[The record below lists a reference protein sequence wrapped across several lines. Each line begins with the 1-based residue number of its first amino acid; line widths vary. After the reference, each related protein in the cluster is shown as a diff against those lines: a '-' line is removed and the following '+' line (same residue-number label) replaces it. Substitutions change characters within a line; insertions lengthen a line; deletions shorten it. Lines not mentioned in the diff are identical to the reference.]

1 MSQLLLIRHGQAT
14 PFEADTD
21 RLSPLGENQARAV
34 GAYLLASGMLPS
46 RVVHGPLLR
55 QTRTAELAAR
65 AAGDGWP
72 APQTLPGLAEYDGD
86 GLFRLLAPKL
96 AEQNPEFAA
105 LSREAQERREFPD
118 RNRSFQ
124 KLMEAL
130 LDSYLLGQISDP
142 QVESWANF
150 RARVRAAT
158 ANILASVNGSTVT
171 GSTVT
176 GSTVTGN
183 TVTGNTVLA
192 FTSGGVIGSVVA
204 DVLGAPD
211 AAALKLNWRVRNAS
225 VTRLTFGSGR
235 VSLDTFNETSHLTPD
250 LLSWR

>member
-55 QTRTAELAAR
+55 QTRTAELAAQ

-142 QVESWANF
+142 QVESWADF
-150 RARVRAAT
+150 QTRVRAAT
-158 ANILASVNGSTVT
+158 TDILASVNGSTVT
-171 GSTVT
+171 G
-176 GSTVTGN
+176 N
-183 TVTGNTVLA
+183 IVLA

-204 DVLGAPD
+204 GVLGAPD

>member
-21 RLSPLGENQARAV
+21 RLSPLGEDQARAV

-55 QTRTAELAAR
+55 QTRTAELAAQ
-65 AAGDGWP
+65 AAGNGWP

-86 GLFRLLAPKL
+86 GLFRLLAPRL

-142 QVESWANF
+142 QVESWADF
-150 RARVRAAT
+150 QARVRAAT
-158 ANILASVNGSTVT
+158 ADILASVNGS
-171 GSTVT
+171 
-176 GSTVTGN
+176 

>member
-21 RLSPLGENQARAV
+21 RLSPLGEDQARAV

-55 QTRTAELAAR
+55 QTRTAELAAQ

-130 LDSYLLGQISDP
+130 LESYLLGQISDP
-142 QVESWANF
+142 QVESWADF
-150 RARVRAAT
+150 QARVRAAT
-158 ANILASVNGSTVT
+158 ADILASVNGSTVT
-171 GSTVT
+171 G
-176 GSTVTGN
+176 N
-183 TVTGNTVLA
+183 TVAGNTVLA

-204 DVLGAPD
+204 GVLGAPD
-211 AAALKLNWRVRNAS
+211 TAALKLNWRVRNAS

>member
-21 RLSPLGENQARAV
+21 RLSPLGEDQARAV
-34 GAYLLASGMLPS
+34 GIFLTSSGTVPT

-55 QTRTAELAAR
+55 QTRTAELAAQ
-65 AAGDGWP
+65 AAGGDPSTPGWP
-72 APQTLPGLAEYDGD
+72 AAEMLPGLAEYDGD
-86 GLFRLLAPKL
+86 GLFRTLAPRL
-96 AEQNPEFAA
+96 AEQDPEFAA

-142 QVESWANF
+142 QVESWADF

-158 ANILASVNGSTVT
+158 ADILASANGS
-171 GSTVT
+171 
-176 GSTVTGN
+176 
-183 TVTGNTVLA
+183 TVLA

-204 DVLGAPD
+204 GVLDAPD

-225 VTRLTFGSGR
+225 VTRLTFGGGR
-235 VSLDTFNETSHLTPD
+235 VSLDTFNETGHLTPD

>member
-55 QTRTAELAAR
+55 QTRTAELAAQ

-142 QVESWANF
+142 QVESWADF
-150 RARVRAAT
+150 QTRVRAAT
-158 ANILASVNGSTVT
+158 TDILASVNGSTVT
-171 GSTVT
+171 G
-176 GSTVTGN
+176 N
-183 TVTGNTVLA
+183 IVLA

-204 DVLGAPD
+204 GVLDAPD

>member
-21 RLSPLGENQARAV
+21 RLSPLGEDQARAV
-34 GAYLLASGMLPS
+34 GAYLLASGKLPS

-55 QTRTAELAAR
+55 QTRTAELAAQ
-65 AAGDGWP
+65 AAGNGWP

-86 GLFRLLAPKL
+86 GLFRLLAPRL

-142 QVESWANF
+142 QVESWADF
-150 RARVRAAT
+150 QARVRAAT
-158 ANILASVNGSTVT
+158 ADILASVNGS
-171 GSTVT
+171 
-176 GSTVTGN
+176 

>member
-21 RLSPLGENQARAV
+21 RLSPLGEDQARAV

-55 QTRTAELAAR
+55 QTRTAELAAQ

-86 GLFRLLAPKL
+86 GLFRLLAPRL

-142 QVESWANF
+142 QVESWADF
-150 RARVRAAT
+150 QARVQAAT
-158 ANILASVNGSTVT
+158 ADILASVNGS
-171 GSTVT
+171 
-176 GSTVTGN
+176 

>member
-21 RLSPLGENQARAV
+21 RLSPLGEDQARAV
-34 GAYLLASGMLPS
+34 GAYLLTSGMLPS

-55 QTRTAELAAR
+55 QTRTAELAAQ
-65 AAGDGWP
+65 AAGNGWP

-86 GLFRLLAPKL
+86 GLFRLLAPRL

-142 QVESWANF
+142 QVESWADF
-150 RARVRAAT
+150 QARVQAAT
-158 ANILASVNGSTVT
+158 ADILASVNGS
-171 GSTVT
+171 
-176 GSTVTGN
+176 

>member
-21 RLSPLGENQARAV
+21 RLSPLGEDQARAV
-34 GAYLLASGMLPS
+34 GTYLSASGTLPS

-65 AAGDGWP
+65 AAGISWP
-72 APQTLPGLAEYDGD
+72 APETLPGLAEYDGD

-96 AEQNPEFAA
+96 AEQDPEFAA
-105 LSREAQERREFPD
+105 LAREAQERREFPD

-130 LDSYLLGQISDP
+130 LDRYLLGQISDP
-142 QVESWANF
+142 QVESWADF

-158 ANILASVNGSTVT
+158 ADILASANGS
-171 GSTVT
+171 
-176 GSTVTGN
+176 
-183 TVTGNTVLA
+183 TVLA

-204 DVLGAPD
+204 GVLDAPD

>member
-21 RLSPLGENQARAV
+21 RLSALGEDQARAV
-34 GAYLLASGMLPS
+34 GAYMKASGTLPS

-55 QTRTAELAAR
+55 QRGTAELAAQ
-65 AAGDGWP
+65 AAGGNWP
-72 APQTLPGLAEYDGD
+72 ARETLPGLAEYDGD
-86 GLFRLLAPKL
+86 GLFRLLAPRL
-96 AEQNPEFAA
+96 AERDPEFAA

-130 LDSYLLGQISDP
+130 LNSYLLGRVSDP
-142 QVESWANF
+142 QVESWADF
-150 RARVRAAT
+150 RARVRAAL
-158 ANILASVNGSTVT
+158 NDVLSGPNGS
-171 GSTVT
+171 
-176 GSTVTGN
+176 
-183 TVTGNTVLA
+183 TVLA

-204 DVLGAPD
+204 GVLDAPD

-225 VTRLTFGSGR
+225 VTRLTFGTGR

>member
-21 RLSPLGENQARAV
+21 RLSTLGEDQARAV
-34 GAYLLASGMLPS
+34 GAYLRASGILPT
-46 RVVHGPLLR
+46 RVVHGSLLR
-55 QTRTAELAAR
+55 QTRTALLAGEMAAR
-65 AAGDGWP
+65 DGWP
-72 APQTLPGLAEYDGD
+72 ATEMLPGLAEYDGD
-86 GLFRLLAPKL
+86 GLFRILAPKL
-96 AEQNPEFAA
+96 VEQDPNFAA

-130 LDSYLLGQISDP
+130 LDSYLLGQISDS
-142 QVESWANF
+142 QVESWADF
-150 RARVRAAT
+150 RGRVRAAT
-158 ANILASVNGSTVT
+158 ANILASANGS
-171 GSTVT
+171 
-176 GSTVTGN
+176 
-183 TVTGNTVLA
+183 TVLA

-225 VTRLTFGSGR
+225 LTRLTFGSGR

>member
-34 GAYLLASGMLPS
+34 GAYLLASGTLPS

-55 QTRTAELAAR
+55 QTRTAELAAQ

-142 QVESWANF
+142 QVESWADF
-150 RARVRAAT
+150 QARVRAAT
-158 ANILASVNGSTVT
+158 ADILASVN
-171 GSTVT
+171 

>member
-21 RLSPLGENQARAV
+21 RLSALGEDQARAV

-55 QTRTAELAAR
+55 QTRTAELAAQ
-65 AAGDGWP
+65 AAGNGWP

-105 LSREAQERREFPD
+105 LSCEAQERREFPD

-142 QVESWANF
+142 QVESWADF
-150 RARVRAAT
+150 QARVRAAT
-158 ANILASVNGSTVT
+158 ADILASVNGS
-171 GSTVT
+171 
-176 GSTVTGN
+176 

-211 AAALKLNWRVRNAS
+211 AAALKLNWRVRNVS
-225 VTRLTFGSGR
+225 ITRLTFGSGR

>member
-21 RLSPLGENQARAV
+21 RLSPLGEDQARAV

-55 QTRTAELAAR
+55 QTRTAELAAQ

-142 QVESWANF
+142 QVESWADF
-150 RARVRAAT
+150 QTRVRAAT
-158 ANILASVNGSTVT
+158 TDILASVNGSTVT
-171 GSTVT
+171 G
-176 GSTVTGN
+176 N
-183 TVTGNTVLA
+183 IVLA

-204 DVLGAPD
+204 GVLGAPD

>member
-21 RLSPLGENQARAV
+21 RLSPLGEDQARAV
-34 GAYLLASGMLPS
+34 GTFLLASGTLPS

-86 GLFRLLAPKL
+86 GLFRLLAPRL

-142 QVESWANF
+142 QVESWADF

-158 ANILASVNGSTVT
+158 ADILASVNGN
-171 GSTVT
+171 
-176 GSTVTGN
+176 TVTGN
-183 TVTGNTVLA
+183 TVIGSTVTGNTVLA

-235 VSLDTFNETSHLTPD
+235 VSLDTFNETGHLTPD

>member
-21 RLSPLGENQARAV
+21 RLSPLGEDQARAV
-34 GAYLLASGMLPS
+34 GAYLKASGTLPS

-55 QTRTAELAAR
+55 QTRTAELAAQ
-65 AAGDGWP
+65 AAGGDWP
-72 APQTLPGLAEYDGD
+72 APETLPGLAEYDGD
-86 GLFRLLAPKL
+86 GLFRLLAPRL
-96 AEQNPEFAA
+96 AEQDPEFAA

-142 QVESWANF
+142 QVESWADF

-158 ANILASVNGSTVT
+158 ADILASANGS
-171 GSTVT
+171 
-176 GSTVTGN
+176 
-183 TVTGNTVLA
+183 TVLA

-235 VSLDTFNETSHLTPD
+235 VSLDTFNETGHLTPD

>member
-21 RLSPLGENQARAV
+21 RLSPLGEDQARAV

-55 QTRTAELAAR
+55 QTRTAELAAQ

-142 QVESWANF
+142 QVESWADF

-158 ANILASVNGSTVT
+158 ADILASVNGSTVI
-171 GSTVT
+171 
-176 GSTVTGN
+176 GN

-204 DVLGAPD
+204 GVLGAPD